1 MTDTPP
7 KNEEDISFELGDRI
21 LISGGRHHKLRGR
34 IYYID
39 EESLI
44 RILPDGVSDRL
55 IDIAIIDG
63 DFDPELK
70 IEQAYLVSKR
80 TNPAFVAQIDANIG
94 DKAETF
100 NKDGEPDTIYTI
112 GEVNEKN
119 DTLLLKDESGSE
131 LLLECDFKGIPL
143 DEHFEVIRIR
153 RTDDELDSDVNEQ
166 EEQEGE
172 EGEEEQEEDEFNDVF
187 DDILNAEIKAD
198 NVFRIQEI
206 PSANRSY
213 PDDVQINDMMQDFLL
228 TLDAVDQKNP
238 REHKKLRIFV
248 EQCMNLRNSL
258 IIYSNNG
265 DPIGT
270 RPTSYSTLNDLIEN
284 VSDIPLSRPV
294 LKAKRILYLDEITNA
309 TNTNTYNDVVVKYLD
324 TVVKETV
331 NFMDSQLGGVQ
342 SIQIAKDDLPNWF
355 VSWNT
360 LNQKYG
366 SSWTSEIDDDTI
378 QFKRDTEFFRGEPT
392 VDDNTIDGLPVLSA
406 DRDIAVTSDLIS
418 KVSISMLRGL
428 GPRSTRLKKKD
439 ANQKRVESAEEGELT
454 ATLLF
459 PLSEETNIGATRSGM
474 LAYDMAR
481 SHQVSETM
489 KSIIERLEGV
499 SEEALAGKIISL
511 GGLSVNGNITL
522 EEWLHTLPI
531 YPFGLG
537 DIPKWLRN
545 YGLTQN
551 EYNVDQQDVFIE
563 KINTMH
569 ALLKQYITDIREASN
584 KASSEH
590 VIEPNPFISDESYE
604 TLMEILQTEP
614 ILTNYITDMQKITP
628 LYKDSDIA
636 TIAYL
641 LSTTQELLIRA
652 VAQIPNSLALER
664 NRRVREQF
672 LDTLNAAI
680 TKAKIQ
686 KNSGEEPV
694 RNKCPHVKSLNAIY
708 KVKDIDMRMQLFAK
722 FIVKFQGE
730 RNENWI
736 ECAACSSHLICYH
749 EFLVLHEY
757 LHPREKDT
765 IHKELIIKFNGERFN
780 GKHTCNNCG
789 QIISDFDYDTS
800 IEYTDEGVPMSGR
813 AVLQDE
819 ADTVNYADMLL
830 ESSDMIDKETSIIKT
845 VIYSTAV
852 KIFDMVGIR
861 VNEDVYKIII
871 DRVESEINKIP
882 PRDKYPTKGPDGKK
896 LLDYDKYINRI
907 LICFTAINC
916 LLEVQTNIPGYT
928 MRYKMPGCAAG
939 FSGYPLGDEKD
950 MVGMKYIACAVARV
964 SEPIPPWNLTGFQTQ
979 PEKTREDAIL
989 SLMKSLTTSSL
1000 LTNSSA
1006 QHQMTLKRAY
1016 LKDVFGTVS
1025 FSDQLSEQIPSRFNP
1040 IPVNLNNKDEVKES
1054 IISRAANPTQ
1064 VARAWILESHK
1075 YGKENGKYTSDSLF
1089 LETTCCI
1096 SQIEYPNSFWREK
1109 KDSMTSLEVKSP
1121 PRGPIGSHLSFPF
1134 SPRQSSIL
1142 EGTISPEVMYK
1153 IFLNICYDGPRK
1165 GLPHSPGYTNMC
1177 TYCGFT
1183 YAESPYSL
1191 SPFPPISIDSKVQ
1204 KELTKAYNEEI
1215 AALITKGK
1223 LAIDAQNI
1231 KVDVDT
1237 FEEILDS
1244 SHKAFKV
1251 PPKLVKKPVTGLDLL
1266 KQFSEMNPEPFNGWK
1281 RIMNETINILN
1292 VEGGSYHSVYD
1303 NLSRDVDDIFEKIGE
1318 HFTEDKITV
1327 FKNILKGNS
1336 IKCIESINTY
1346 FIVPMYRIICGFKT
1360 ETLRVHDT
1368 YKLSSETLTDIY
1380 DFMNNHL
1387 KYLNDLQ
1394 KRKNSYIIHK
1404 LKWTHSRLVDAHRI
1418 LKESLRAPYIPG
1430 GSTGLQYIT
1439 TALFGGIMSEFID
1452 SNVIPP
1458 GMNDTVEDSL
1468 DSRAALQIMNVLLD
1482 RIMVEGMNFTDEQI
1496 RQRIIERETK
1506 EKTLFINRFDVLTP
1520 EARKLELMIKRIGLN
1535 EWAVGGTKAIFQYDV
1550 DQYIIERNERKSMGF
1565 GEVGEGVE
1573 GGYDNSQMAPE
1584 DY

>member
-70 IEQAYLVSKR
+70 IDQAYLVSKR
-80 TNPAFVAQIDANIG
+80 TKPAFVTQIDATIG

-112 GEVNEKN
+112 EEVNEKE
-119 DTLLLKDESGSE
+119 DTLLLKDESGSD
-131 LLLECDFKGIPL
+131 LLVECNFKGIPL

-153 RTDDELDSDVNEQ
+153 RVDDELDSDVN
-166 EEQEGE
+166 QEGE
-172 EGEEEQEEDEFNDVF
+172 ETQGEEEDEETFDDVF
-187 DDILNAEIKAD
+187 DDILNDEIKAD

-213 PDDVQINDMMQDFLL
+213 PDDVQINDMIQDFLL

-284 VSDIPLSRPV
+284 VNDIPLSRHV
-294 LKAKRILYLDEITNA
+294 LNAKRILFLDSSDDMAE
-309 TNTNTYNDVVVKYLD
+309 NTTAYKGVLVKYLNS
-324 TVVKETV
+324 VLNETV

-366 SSWTSEIDDDTI
+366 STWVSENDDDTI
-378 QFKRDTEFFRGEPT
+378 QFKRDTEFFRGEPS
-392 VDDNTIDGLPVLSA
+392 VEDDNIDGLPVLRA
-406 DRDIAVTSDLIS
+406 DRETPVTSDLVSKIS
-418 KVSISMLRGL
+418 MSMLRGL

-439 ANQKRVESAEEGELT
+439 MNERRVESAEEGELT
-454 ATLLF
+454 GTLLF
-459 PLSEETNIGATRSGM
+459 PLSEEKNIGATRSGI
-474 LAYDMAR
+474 LAYDIAR
-481 SHQVSETM
+481 SHENSETM
-489 KSIIERLEGV
+489 KRIIERLEGV
-499 SEEALAGKIISL
+499 SEEPLAGKIMSL

-569 ALLKQYITDIREASN
+569 ALLKQYITDVREASN

-590 VIEPNPFISDESYE
+590 VIEPNPFISDESYDS
-604 TLMEILQTEP
+604 LMEILQTEP
-614 ILTNYITDMQKITP
+614 ILTNYISDMQKITP

-641 LSTTQELLIRA
+641 LNTTQELLIKA
-652 VAQIPNSLALER
+652 VAQIPNSLAVER
-664 NRRVREQF
+664 NRKVREQF

-680 TKAKIQ
+680 TKEKIR
-686 KNSGEEPV
+686 KNSGEIPV
-694 RNKCPHVKSLNAIY
+694 RNKCAHVKSLNSIY

-736 ECAACSSHLICYH
+736 ECAACSQHLICYH
-749 EFLVLHEY
+749 EFLLLHEY

-813 AVLQDE
+813 AVLEDDSD
-819 ADTVNYADMLL
+819 AVNYTDILL
-830 ESSDMIDKETSIIKT
+830 ESSDMTSKETSIVKT
-845 VIYSTAV
+845 VIYTSAV

-861 VNEDVYKIII
+861 VNEDVYKIIV

-882 PRDKYPTKGPDGKK
+882 PRDKYPTKSADGKK

-907 LICFTAINC
+907 LVCFTAINC
-916 LLEVQTNIPGYT
+916 LLEIQTNIPGYT
-928 MRYKMPGCAAG
+928 MRYKMPGCTAG
-939 FSGYPLGDEKD
+939 FSGYPLGDEKEL
-950 MVGMKYIACAVARV
+950 VGMKYIACAVARV
-964 SEPIPPWNLTGFQTQ
+964 SEPIPPWSLTGFQTQ

-989 SLMKSLTTSSL
+989 SLMKSLMTSSL

-1006 QHQMTLKRAY
+1006 QHQITLKKAY

-1025 FSDQLSEQIPSRFNP
+1025 FSDQLSEQIPSRFSP
-1040 IPVNLNNKDEVKES
+1040 VLVNLNNKDEVKEV
-1054 IISRAANPTQ
+1054 IVSRGASPTQ

-1075 YGKENGKYTSDSLF
+1075 YGKENGNYTNDSLF

-1096 SQIEYPNSFWREK
+1096 SQIQYPNNFWSDK
-1109 KDSMTSLEVKSP
+1109 KSSMTSLEVKSP
-1121 PRGPIGSHLSFPF
+1121 PRGPVGSHLSFPF
-1134 SPRQSSIL
+1134 SPRRNSML

-1191 SPFPPISIDSKVQ
+1191 SPFPPISIDSKMQ

-1215 AALITKGK
+1215 AAIVTKGK

-1251 PPKLVKKPVTGLDLL
+1251 DPKLVKKPVTGLELL
-1266 KQFSEMNPEPFNGWK
+1266 KQFSEMDPEPFNGWK

-1292 VEGGSYHSVYD
+1292 VENGSYHNLYD
-1303 NLSRDVDDIFEKIGE
+1303 NISREVDDIFEKVGE
-1318 HFTEDKITV
+1318 HFTEDKVNV
-1327 FKNILKGNS
+1327 FKNILKGSS

-1360 ETLRVHDT
+1360 DTLRVHDT
-1368 YKLSSETLTDIY
+1368 YNLSPETLDDIY
-1380 DFMNNHL
+1380 NFMNVHL
-1387 KYLNDLQ
+1387 KYLSDLQ
-1394 KRKNSYIIHK
+1394 KRKNTYIIQK
-1404 LKWTHSRLVDAHRI
+1404 LKWTHSRLIDAHKI

-1430 GSTGLQYIT
+1430 GNTGLQYIIS
-1439 TALFGGIMSEFID
+1439 ALFGGIMSEFID
-1452 SNVIPP
+1452 SNIVPP
-1458 GMNDTVEDSL
+1458 GMNESVEDSL
-1468 DSRAALQIMNVLLD
+1468 DSRGALQIMNVLLD
-1482 RIMVEGMNFTDEQI
+1482 RIIVEGMNFTDEQI

-1506 EKTLFINRFDVLTP
+1506 EKMLFINRFDVLTP

-1550 DQYIIERNERKSMGF
+1550 DQYLIERNERVSMGF
-1565 GEVGEGVE
+1565 GEGE
-1573 GGYDNSQMAPE
+1573 GGYDNSQMAAE